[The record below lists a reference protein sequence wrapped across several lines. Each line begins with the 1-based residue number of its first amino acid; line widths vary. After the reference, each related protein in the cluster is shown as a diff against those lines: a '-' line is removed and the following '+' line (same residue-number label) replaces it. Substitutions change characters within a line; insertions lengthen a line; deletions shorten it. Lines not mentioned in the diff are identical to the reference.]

1 MKTPQSFIPLVLLF
15 LISLATSGCG
25 NKAPSDSNPISVDQP
40 PVTIPENPVN
50 SDRLILQPR
59 CVKWDEFKQAV
70 AAQRINL
77 EQPIPDLP
85 VNFSDGCVLADRG
98 IYTLVLY
105 VFMPGTDVKR
115 LPISKQLP
123 ALYGDFYAIVPPV
136 NPHFNMPDLPTDLR
150 FKYMRIAFDSPNR
163 FNSLDLNKPQEW
175 KTWERPYAP
184 DKTGVSYRTI
194 FVESYYINTEEVTRL
209 LEATKE
215 RWNSQFAITKPSPS
229 TDDRSTCKLKDWNI
243 LDPYGEVTFHI
254 AVTNRSQKQQTSLL
268 VELEIL
274 DKEGNAIRMLS
285 NPYRRY
291 QGWTFDF
298 DPSIRDGETR
308 EMEGFRKYMV
318 GWHQVKLKRCQWLNP
333 GQYRQLYPEINNTY
347 SP

>member
-1 MKTPQSFIPLVLLF
+1 METLQHFAPLASALLVF
-15 LISLATSGCG
+15 LIAPGCGKAQIDSGSIPIDSPPVATS
-25 NKAPSDSNPISVDQP
+25 
-40 PVTIPENPVN
+40 ENGVK
-50 SDRLILQPR
+50 SERGILQPR
-59 CVKWDEFKQAV
+59 CVKWNEFKQAV
-70 AAQRINL
+70 AKKRINL
-77 EQPIPDLP
+77 EQPIPELP
-85 VNFSDGCVLADRG
+85 INFRDGCILADRG

-123 ALYGDFYAIVPPV
+123 ALHGDFYAIVPPV
-136 NPHFNMPDLPTDLR
+136 NLDFDLPDLPTDLR
-150 FKYMRIAFDSPNR
+150 LKYMRIAFDNPNR

-184 DKTGVSYRTI
+184 NKIGVFYRTI
-194 FVESYYINTEEVTRL
+194 FVESYYINTEEVVRL
-209 LEATKE
+209 LEATQE
-215 RWNSQFAITKPSPS
+215 RWQQSPVTKSSPGIS
-229 TDDRSTCKLKDWNI
+229 DLSTCNLKDWNI
-243 LDPYGEVTFHI
+243 LEPYGEVTFYI
-254 AVTNRSQKQQTSLL
+254 TLTNRSRKPQTSLL

-274 DKEGNAIRMLS
+274 DKEGNEIRMLS

-291 QGWTFDF
+291 QSWTFGF
-298 DPSIRDGETR
+298 DSPMRDGEIR